1 MYVSRQECVKMKDR
15 IIRAFKDRKY
25 YIYRNCALEDIIRDN
40 NDNACKDCEYNCIDK
55 CMLVG
60 LKVLK

>member
-1 MYVSRQECVKMKDR
+1 MKDR

-25 YIYRNCALEDIIRDN
+25 YIYRNCALQDLMRDN
-40 NDNACKDCEYNCIDK
+40 NDYACKDCEYNCIDK
-55 CMLVG
+55 CILVG